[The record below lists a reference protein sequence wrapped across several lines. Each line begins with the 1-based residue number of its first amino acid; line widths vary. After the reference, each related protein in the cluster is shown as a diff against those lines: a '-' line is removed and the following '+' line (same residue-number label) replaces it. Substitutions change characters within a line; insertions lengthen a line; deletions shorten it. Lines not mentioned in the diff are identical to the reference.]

1 MNENIN
7 LKCSRCNSQSCA
19 DDYTLCHSCGM
30 DGFKYYKDNVE
41 TEKARGSIYRAANK
55 EVLAERA
62 KLYRLKTKEIK
73 AEYCRKF
80 RQIIIACPYCNIDI
94 KKYRKVEHDK
104 TIKHLS
110 NLALFEKMAVAV
122 YFFWLCILDLIFLK
136 C

>member
-1 MNENIN
+1 
-7 LKCSRCNSQSCA
+7 
-19 DDYTLCHSCGM
+19 M
-30 DGFKYYKDNVE
+30 DNQE
-41 TEKARGSIYRAANK
+41 SEKAYSKLYKSVNK

-80 RQIIIACPYCNIDI
+80 RQIIIACPCCNIDI

-110 NLALFEKMAVAV
+110 NLALFEKVNA
-122 YFFWLCILDLIFLK
+122 
-136 C
+136 